1 MRMIS
6 QFVRVHTRALLLCMF
21 LIALLQGCVQPGAVV
36 VNCAP
41 GEEGGPQGCTP
52 AGYAGSATGFR
63 SMDGVTPV
71 PASANATCSAAGSW
85 KCAIENQGGCSL
97 NPSKKCKSYYYYT
110 SANIVGLPHYCEC
123 RCITP

>member
-6 QFVRVHTRALLLCMF
+6 QFVRLHARALLLGVF
-21 LIALLQGCVQPGAVV
+21 LTSLLQGCAQPGAVV

-41 GEEGGPQGCTP
+41 GEEGPLGCLP

-71 PASANATCSAAGSW
+71 PVAANAMCSASGSW
-85 KCAIENQGGCSL
+85 KCATENQGGCSL
-97 NPSKKCKSYYYYT
+97 NPAKKCKSYYYYT
-110 SANIVGLPHYCEC
+110 ANNIVNLPNYCEC